1 MYAVRL
7 YNIQDFGHKK
17 NLPFGTIHT
26 LRKHWRGWVNSEICH
41 FCLLKYK
48 DSGWVG
54 QKILPKMLTEY
65 LNGTIS
71 IKA

>member
-26 LRKHWRGWVNSEICH
+26 LRKHWSSEIGL
-41 FCLLKYK
+41 FCLL
-48 DSGWVG
+48 
-54 QKILPKMLTEY
+54 
-65 LNGTIS
+65 TIQR
-71 IKA
+71 